1 MRKQKIHFIFPR
13 FHTNFIDIIDKLSDD
28 IDVLVHVLFKH
39 KGDDFLNERNINFL
53 RKKNNLDPK
62 LKIGPFTLFLLFTS
76 INKNDIIVYRPLANY
91 SKVFYF
97 LNLLTIY
104 LISKIKSCK
113 LFFYNQIDYENHISI
128 DKKFE
133 FYYKIPPLS
142 SIPLI
147 TPISSNLISG
157 SIISFR
163 KILLPFYIKCSDN
176 INIINN
182 SKKKIVFVG
191 KLFEDR
197 KRFDIFYNIVNY
209 FVCKQSDFE
218 FVICGI
224 DNTLIDY
231 KENEL
236 YKKFS
241 DLGVKIHIN
250 LDRNLI
256 FNIYKESLFLVYPT
270 EFEQAGVSPIEAMS
284 CGVIPLV
291 YSGMNKMNL
300 CSNYI
305 QNFYNGFKIENNH
318 YLNYVFIIEHI
329 LNNLDLLESMK
340 NNCIQFSKDLSKES
354 NDVWR
359 TIII

>member
-1 MRKQKIHFIFPR
+1 MRKKKIHFIFPR
-13 FHTNFIDIIDKLSDD
+13 FHTNFIDIIDKLDND
-28 IDVLVHVLFKH
+28 IDVLIHVLFKH
-39 KGDDFLNERNINFL
+39 KGDDFLIGRNVNFL
-53 RKKNNLDPK
+53 RKKDNLDPK
-62 LKIGPFTLFLLFTS
+62 LKIGPITLFLLFSS
-76 INKNDIIVYRPLANY
+76 INKNDIIIYRPVANY

-97 LNLLTIY
+97 LNLISIY
-104 LISKIKSCK
+104 LISKVKNCK
-113 LFFYNQIDYENHISI
+113 LYFYNQIDFENHISI

-142 SIPLI
+142 SVPLI
-147 TPISSNLISG
+147 TPISSNLILG
-157 SIISFR
+157 SIISFK
-163 KILLPFYIKCSDN
+163 KILLPFYVNCCNN
-176 INIINN
+176 ININYR
-182 SKKKIVFVG
+182 KKIVFVG

-197 KRFDIFYNIVNY
+197 KRFDIFYSIVNY
-209 FVCKQSDFE
+209 FVSKHSDLE

-224 DNTLIDY
+224 DNNTLIDC
-231 KENEL
+231 KENEF

-241 DLGVKIHIN
+241 DLGVTIHIN
-250 LDRNLI
+250 LDRNSI
-256 FNIYKESLFLVYPT
+256 FNIYKESTFLVYPT

-284 CGVIPLV
+284 CGAIPLV

-329 LNNLDLLESMK
+329 LNNVDLLIKMK
-340 NNCIQFSKDLSKES
+340 NNCIQFSKDLSHES
-354 NDVWR
+354 NDIWR